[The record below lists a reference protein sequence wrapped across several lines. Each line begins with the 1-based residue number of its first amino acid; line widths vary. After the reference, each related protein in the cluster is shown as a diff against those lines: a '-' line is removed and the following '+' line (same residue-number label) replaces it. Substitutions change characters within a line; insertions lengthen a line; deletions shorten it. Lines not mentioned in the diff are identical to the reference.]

1 MVAGA
6 ANYQLNRG
14 YHRDVIPAHQSI
26 KGRANALLGALG
38 CLLLPLGALAAGT
51 ISEQIIVD
59 QFGWR
64 ANAPRKVVIFADPIT
79 GQNEA
84 VSYTPGASFQL
95 RRVADEAI
103 IFTGSTVAWNSGA
116 TDTVSGDKVW
126 YGDFTSVTT
135 PGEYYI
141 YDPTNDQRS
150 YAFKLDNGVFND
162 VLKASIRMYYYQRT
176 GTSIPVQY
184 GGNWSR
190 GLTHIGPGQD
200 NEALLW
206 QGNAAVPGTQR
217 DVSGGWFDAGDFNK
231 YTPWAAGLLWDLL
244 TAYEWNP
251 TAFNDSYN
259 IPESGNG
266 VPDALDEFKWC
277 LDWLLKMQLTNGAV
291 LNRVGDGAGGRY
303 YTPATTWATASFAA
317 AMAHAS
323 RVYAPFDSVYP
334 GYSTTLLN
342 AATNAWNY
350 LSVTPTMTPT
360 NGTDGATGVA
370 VAAAGSNADED
381 FRLRVLA
388 AAELWRTTG
397 NATYKTYFEANY
409 NAPGSYS
416 GTSHPLYGG
425 WPHFDPT
432 GFMELNRAFVTY
444 AMTPGANP
452 TIVALIKSS
461 LYNMTSSIAGN
472 YASSG
477 RHAYRSYVWDY
488 FWGSNGVKS
497 HWANVL
503 QFAIKL
509 NVGSASERTQYREI
523 AEEYLHY
530 IHGRNPLSQLYLSN
544 MGTKGANL
552 GGDKSAMELWHGS
565 FFGAQYDG
573 INSTYGP
580 APGFLVGGPNRYYSV
595 TTVSPPYGQPP
606 SKSYKDWNT
615 GWPESSWEITEP
627 SIGYQS
633 GFCLLLSQFAVN
645 SGTAPSSL
653 AATPVSSSQI
663 NLTWSDNST
672 DEDSFEL
679 QRANDTSFSS
689 GLVTTML
696 SSNVTSASATGL
708 TPSTTYYFRVRATNS
723 FGVSAYSSTSSA
735 TPSDRRAI
743 YAFEGGAQDSSA
755 SGNHGTATAVSYVI
769 GKVGAQAAQFNGTTS
784 YVSIPRSVTD
794 DFTVAM
800 WVKTTD
806 NAGWAGAQWWNGKGL
821 VDGEVGGGGADW
833 GTALVDGKFV
843 IGIGATGGDST
854 FASSVNINNGAWHHV
869 AATRNNTSGAVAL
882 YVDGVLRG
890 SGTGANGSRT
900 FPANLRIGGIQAGGG
915 FLNGTLDDV
924 RLYDRILTVGEIAGL
939 IAPPAAPTNL
949 VATIGDASVA
959 LSWSASPNATSYYLK
974 RSLTSSGYA
983 TIATNTSLTFTNT
996 GLSNGTL
1003 YYFIVSA
1010 VGPAGEGT
1018 NSVAVSARP
1027 TSFTPTQI
1035 SCVAA
1040 GNQLQLD
1047 WPADHTGW
1055 QLQSQTNSLATG
1067 LGTNW
1072 VNIPGSALTNQI
1084 TMPVNPASGAV
1095 FFRLVRP

>member
-1 MVAGA
+1 MALRLSARHHLRKLTALSGAMVAGA

-350 LSVTPTMTPT
+350 LS
-360 NGTDGATGVA
+360 DHAQ
-370 VAAAGSNADED
+370 
-381 FRLRVLA
+381 
-388 AAELWRTTG
+388 
-397 NATYKTYFEANY
+397 
-409 NAPGSYS
+409 
-416 GTSHPLYGG
+416 H
-425 WPHFDPT
+425 DPDQ
-432 GFMELNRAFVTY
+432 
-444 AMTPGANP
+444 
-452 TIVALIKSS
+452 
-461 LYNMTSSIAGN
+461 
-472 YASSG
+472 
-477 RHAYRSYVWDY
+477 RH
-488 FWGSNGVKS
+488 
-497 HWANVL
+497 
-503 QFAIKL
+503 
-509 NVGSASERTQYREI
+509 
-523 AEEYLHY
+523 
-530 IHGRNPLSQLYLSN
+530 
-544 MGTKGANL
+544 
-552 GGDKSAMELWHGS
+552 
-565 FFGAQYDG
+565 
-573 INSTYGP
+573 
-580 APGFLVGGPNRYYSV
+580 
-595 TTVSPPYGQPP
+595 
-606 SKSYKDWNT
+606 
-615 GWPESSWEITEP
+615 
-627 SIGYQS
+627 
-633 GFCLLLSQFAVN
+633 
-645 SGTAPSSL
+645 
-653 AATPVSSSQI
+653 
-663 NLTWSDNST
+663 
-672 DEDSFEL
+672 
-679 QRANDTSFSS
+679 
-689 GLVTTML
+689 
-696 SSNVTSASATGL
+696 
-708 TPSTTYYFRVRATNS
+708 
-723 FGVSAYSSTSSA
+723 
-735 TPSDRRAI
+735 RRR
-743 YAFEGGAQDSSA
+743 
-755 SGNHGTATAVSYVI
+755 H
-769 GKVGAQAAQFNGTTS
+769 
-784 YVSIPRSVTD
+784 RRRR
-794 DFTVAM
+794 
-800 WVKTTD
+800 
-806 NAGWAGAQWWNGKGL
+806 
-821 VDGEVGGGGADW
+821 GGGGLQPRRGLPPA
-833 GTALVDGKFV
+833 
-843 IGIGATGGDST
+843 
-854 FASSVNINNGAWHHV
+854 
-869 AATRNNTSGAVAL
+869 RPCCRRAVA
-882 YVDGVLRG
+882 
-890 SGTGANGSRT
+890 
-900 FPANLRIGGIQAGGG
+900 
-915 FLNGTLDDV
+915 DDRQRDV
-924 RLYDRILTVGEIAGL
+924 
-939 IAPPAAPTNL
+939 
-949 VATIGDASVA
+949 
-959 LSWSASPNATSYYLK
+959 
-974 RSLTSSGYA
+974 
-983 TIATNTSLTFTNT
+983 
-996 GLSNGTL
+996 
-1003 YYFIVSA
+1003 
-1010 VGPAGEGT
+1010 
-1018 NSVAVSARP
+1018 
-1027 TSFTPTQI
+1027 
-1035 SCVAA
+1035 
-1040 GNQLQLD
+1040 
-1047 WPADHTGW
+1047 
-1055 QLQSQTNSLATG
+1055 
-1067 LGTNW
+1067 
-1072 VNIPGSALTNQI
+1072 
-1084 TMPVNPASGAV
+1084 
-1095 FFRLVRP
+1095 